1 MVKLRNY
8 YLLSAVLPAINV
20 VALAAILFVSSAF
33 AQKKQAFNT
42 TVNKADVNMASNFKT
57 PPPIARPW
65 VFWMWLRVNTSKEA
79 ITADLQEMHAKGIE
93 GAILYES
100 GTGSELSSTLATM
113 VLKDKKYISTPTK
126 DFAGAYMNPLPTE
139 LLKPWDDR
147 VRELFKFAAKEA
159 GRIGIKLVLSVGLAG
174 TSGPIPVEYGQ
185 QRMLWSE
192 KIIEGGTAFNDVLP
206 EPRETVSA
214 TYLSNT
220 AITIDYSKKSAR
232 EKQNLKTPKFIGHEI
247 AVLAVGADGTIIN
260 LSDKLDTDGRLRWDA
275 PAGKWKVLR
284 FAYQPTNKGDV
295 WGLFTDGMSA
305 EALDTTWNHTI
316 GRMLK
321 EMKPDEKKGLTGIE
335 DDSWEGGE
343 TTWTKQFPQKF
354 KELHN
359 YDLITK
365 LPALIGVT
373 IGDTVQPD
381 DIRRDYYRTI
391 ADLIAKNHYERLK
404 ELANKNGLVSY
415 SEASGPNSAQLDG
428 MKNSSGVDVAMGEFW
443 IPSVHRPT
451 PERRFLLRN
460 TANANHIYGKLLTPC
475 EAFTSVGPHWEET
488 FFDLKNV
495 ADQAFCDGAN
505 SIVFHNFS
513 HSSSVTG
520 KPGFV
525 YFAGTHYS
533 RNVTWWEQTPA
544 FNAYVGRCSYMLQQ
558 GLFVADALYYVGDG
572 IGHGEPQKTQPS
584 LPAPGYD
591 HDNINLDAL
600 LNRVSVK
607 NGRFVLPD
615 GMSYK
620 ILVMPAHAKV
630 DPKALDKIAA
640 LVAAGGVVV
649 GPKPERIAGLTKSAV
664 ETTRLEQLIG
674 KLWNR
679 STHKHII
686 ADRTAAEILNDLR
699 IAPDFTY
706 TGLSDAGDIDWIHR
720 KADDND
726 IYFIASRWDA
736 KEKINATF
744 RVSGKLPEIWDPV
757 TGETRPAKAFTQ
769 AHGLTTIP
777 LEFDPRGSVFVVFRK
792 PIAKTT
798 QGKAISNY
806 PVFTTN
812 TTLTGGWDLHFD
824 PKWGGPANLHI
835 DSLKDWTEF
844 SDYNIRHYSG
854 TAVYNKIFTIDK
866 ASASKKLILSLGEVH
881 EEAVVKVN
889 GINLGV
895 VWTKPAQIDISR
907 AIHPGQN
914 KLEITVVN
922 LWPNRL
928 IGDEPLPVEKRFTL
942 TNMHKFNKDTPLYPS
957 GLIGPVKI
965 EQTK

>member
-1 MVKLRNY
+1 MKTKTTLIA
-8 YLLSAVLPAINV
+8 LSA
-20 VALAAILFVSSAF
+20 ILWISPAF

-42 TVNKADVNMASNFKT
+42 TLNIADAQMINHFKA
-57 PPPIARPW
+57 PPHLARPW

-79 ITADLQEMHAKGIE
+79 ITKDLEEMHAKGIE

-113 VLKDKKYISTPTK
+113 VLKDKKYVATPTK
-126 DFAGAYMNPLPTE
+126 DFAGAYMNELPTE
-139 LLKPWDDR
+139 HLQPWDNR
-147 VRELFKFAAKEA
+147 VCELFRFAAKEA
-159 GRIGIKLVLSVGLAG
+159 GRLGVKLVLSVGLAG
-174 TSGPIPVEYGQ
+174 TSGPIPAEYGQ

-192 KIIEGGTAFNDVLP
+192 KIIDGGTTFNDVLP

-220 AITIDYSKKSAR
+220 AIAADYSKKSAR

-247 AVLAVGADGTIIN
+247 AVLAINMGGSVIN
-260 LSDKLDTDGRLRWDA
+260 LSGKMDADGRLRWDA
-275 PAGKWKVLR
+275 PAGKWKILR

-305 EALDTTWNHTI
+305 EALDTTWSHTI

-354 KELHN
+354 KELRN
-359 YDLITK
+359 YDLIAK
-365 LPALIGVT
+365 LPALVGIT
-373 IGDTVQPD
+373 IGDSIQSD
-381 DIRRDYYRTI
+381 GIRRDYYRTI
-391 ADLIAKNHYERLK
+391 ADLIAKNHYRRLK
-404 ELANKNGLVSY
+404 ELANKNGLISY

-428 MKNSSGVDVAMGEFW
+428 MKNSNSVDVAMGEFW

-558 GLFVADALYYVGDG
+558 GLFVADALYYQGDG

-591 HDNINLDAL
+591 HDNLNLDAL

-620 ILVMPAHAKV
+620 ILVTPAQAKM
-630 DPKALDKIAA
+630 DLKALEKINA
-640 LVAAGGVVV
+640 LVAAGGIVV
-649 GPKPERIAGLTKSAV
+649 GPRPEGVAGLVGS
-664 ETTRLEQLIG
+664 ETAWEEKIISDIWDKPDR
-674 KLWNR
+674 
-679 STHKHII
+679 KHVI
-686 ADRTAAEILNDLR
+686 ADRTPAEVLNGLHL
-699 IAPDFTY
+699 APDFTY
-706 TGLSDAGDIDWIHR
+706 TGLSNAGDIDWIHR
-720 KADDND
+720 KAGNED

-744 RVSGKLPEIWDPV
+744 RVSGKQPEIWDPV
-757 TGETRPAKAFTQ
+757 TGEMRPAKAFTQ
-769 AHGLTTIP
+769 TNGLTTIP
-777 LEFDPRGSVFVVFRK
+777 LEFDPRGSVFIVFRK

-806 PVFTTN
+806 PALVTK

-835 DSLKDWTEF
+835 DSLMDWTKF
-844 SDYNIRHYSG
+844 DDYNIKHYSG
-854 TAVYNKIFTIDK
+854 TAVYNKNFTVSK
-866 ASASKKLILSLGEVH
+866 ASAGKKLMLSLGEVH

-889 GINLGV
+889 GVNLGV
-895 VWTKPAQIDISR
+895 VWTKPAKIDISR
-907 AIHPGQN
+907 AVHPGEN

-928 IGDEPLPVEKRFTL
+928 IGDEPLPIEKRFTL

-965 EQTK
+965 EQAK

>member
-1 MVKLRNY
+1 MNPQKTF
-8 YLLSAVLPAINV
+8 I
-20 VALAAILFVSSAF
+20 ALAAFLLIGPAF
-33 AQKKQAFNT
+33 AQKKQGFNT
-42 TVNKADVNMASNFKT
+42 TSAVADPQMVNHFKT
-57 PPPIARPW
+57 PPHVARPW

-79 ITADLQEMHAKGIE
+79 ITKDLEEMKAKGIE

-113 VLKDKKYISTPTK
+113 VLKDKKYVFTPTK
-126 DFAGAYMNPLPTE
+126 DFAGAYMNDLPTAH
-139 LLKPWDDR
+139 LQPWDNR
-147 VRELFKFAAKEA
+147 VRELFRFAAKEA
-159 GRIGIKLVLSVGLAG
+159 GRLGVKLVLSVGLAG
-174 TSGPIPVEYGQ
+174 TSGPIPAEYGQ

-192 KIIEGGTAFNDVLP
+192 KNIEGGTVFGEVLP
-206 EPRETVSA
+206 EPNETVSA
-214 TYLSNT
+214 TYLSS
-220 AITIDYSKKSAR
+220 AGIAADYKRKSAR
-232 EKQNLKTPKFIGHEI
+232 QAQNPKTPKFIGHEI
-247 AVLAVGADGTIIN
+247 AVLAIPQGVKADAFRVIN
-260 LSDKLDTDGRLRWDA
+260 LSDKIDADGRLRWDA
-275 PAGKWKVLR
+275 PAGKWKILR

-305 EALDTTWNHTI
+305 EALDTTWRHTI

-321 EMKPDEKKGLTGIE
+321 EMTPAEKRGLTGIE

-354 KELHN
+354 KDLRN
-359 YDLITK
+359 YDLIPR
-365 LPALIGVT
+365 LPALVGIT
-373 IGDTVQPD
+373 IGDSVQSD
-381 DIRRDYYRTI
+381 GIRRDYYRTI
-391 ADLIAKNHYERLK
+391 ADLIAKNHYGRLK
-404 ELANKNGLVSY
+404 ELANKHGLISY

-428 MKNSSGVDVAMGEFW
+428 MKNSNGVDVAMGEFW
-443 IPSVHRPT
+443 VPSVHRPT
-451 PERRFLLRN
+451 PDRRFLLRN

-572 IGHGEPQKTQPS
+572 IGHGEPQKTQPA
-584 LPAPGYD
+584 LPARGYD
-591 HDNINLDAL
+591 HDNLNLDAL
-600 LNRVSVK
+600 LTRVSVK

-620 ILVMPAHAKV
+620 ILVMPGQAKM
-630 DPKALDKIAA
+630 DLKALEKINS
-640 LVAAGGVVV
+640 LVAAGGIVV
-649 GPKPERIAGLTKSAV
+649 GPRPDGVAGLVGS
-664 ETTRLEQLIG
+664 ETAWEEKIISDIWD
-674 KLWNR
+674 KPAA
-679 STHKHII
+679 KHVI
-686 ADRTAAEILNDLR
+686 ADRTAAEVLNDLH
-699 IAPDFTY
+699 IAPDFAY
-706 TGLSDAGDIDWIHR
+706 TGLSNAGDIDWIHR
-720 KADDND
+720 KAGNED

-736 KEKINATF
+736 QEKINATF
-744 RVSGKLPEIWDPV
+744 RVNGKRPEIWDPV
-757 TGETRPAKAFTQ
+757 TGETRPATAFTQ
-769 AHGLTTIP
+769 ANGLTTVP
-777 LEFDPRGSVFVVFRK
+777 LEFDPRGSVFIVFRK
-792 PIAKTT
+792 PIAIHT
-798 QGKAISNY
+798 QGNARSNY
-806 PVFTTN
+806 PALVTKTM
-812 TTLTGGWDLHFD
+812 LTGGWELHFD
-824 PKWGGPANLHI
+824 PKWGGPATLHI
-835 DSLKDWTEF
+835 DSLMDWTKF
-844 SDYNIRHYSG
+844 DDYNIRHYSG
-854 TAVYNKIFTIDK
+854 TAVYNKTFRVDK
-866 ASASKKLILSLGEVH
+866 ASARKKLILDLGVVH

-889 GINLGV
+889 GVNMGV
-895 VWTKPAQIDISR
+895 IWTKPAQVDISR
-907 AIHPGQN
+907 AAHPGIN

-957 GLIGPVKI
+957 GLIGPVKL
-965 EQTK
+965 EEVE

>member
-1 MVKLRNY
+1 MKTKITLIA
-8 YLLSAVLPAINV
+8 LTAILWMGT
-20 VALAAILFVSSAF
+20 ALA
-33 AQKKQAFNT
+33 QKRPTFNT
-42 TVNKADVNMASNFKT
+42 TSNTADAQMVNHFKS
-57 PPPIARPW
+57 PPHIARPW

-79 ITADLQEMHAKGIE
+79 ITKDLEEMHAKGIE

-113 VLKDKKYISTPTK
+113 VLKDKIYIAIPTK
-126 DFAGAYMNPLPTE
+126 DFAGAYMNELPTE
-139 LLKPWDDR
+139 HLQPWDNR
-147 VRELFKFAAKEA
+147 VRELFRFAAKEA
-159 GRIGIKLVLSVGLAG
+159 GRIGVKLVLSVGLAG
-174 TSGPIPVEYGQ
+174 TSGPIPAAYGQ

-192 KIIEGGTAFNDVLP
+192 KMIEGGVAFNDVLP
-206 EPRETVSA
+206 EPGETVSA
-214 TYLSNT
+214 TYLSNA
-220 AITIDYSKKSAR
+220 AIAADYAKKSAR
-232 EKQNLKTPKFIGHEI
+232 EAQNPKTPKFIGHEI
-247 AVLAVGADGTIIN
+247 AVLAISTNGAVIN
-260 LSDKLDTDGRLRWDA
+260 ISDKMDGDGRLRWDA

-354 KELHN
+354 KELRS
-359 YDLITK
+359 YELINK
-365 LPALIGVT
+365 LPALIGIT
-373 IGDTVQPD
+373 IGDSVQSEG
-381 DIRRDYYRTI
+381 IRRDYYRTI
-391 ADLIAKNHYERLK
+391 ADLIAKNHYGRLK
-404 ELANKNGLVSY
+404 ELANKNGLISY

-572 IGHGEPQKTQPS
+572 IGHGEPQKTQPA

-600 LNRVSVK
+600 LTRLSVK

-620 ILVMPAHAKV
+620 ILVMPAQAKI
-630 DPKALDKIAA
+630 DLKALEKINE
-640 LVAAGGVVV
+640 LVAAGGIVV
-649 GPKPERIAGLTKSAV
+649 GPRPEGVAGLVGS
-664 ETTRLEQLIG
+664 ETAWEETLISDIWD
-674 KLWNR
+674 KPARKHVIANR
-679 STHKHII
+679 TP
-686 ADRTAAEILNDLR
+686 AEVLNDLH
-699 IAPDFTY
+699 IGPDFTY

-720 KADDND
+720 KAGNED

-744 RVSGKLPEIWDPV
+744 RVSGKQPEIWNPV
-757 TGETRPAKAFTQ
+757 TGETRAVTAFTQ
-769 AHGLTTIP
+769 ANGLTTLP
-777 LEFDPRGSVFVVFRK
+777 LEFDPRGSVFIVFRK
-792 PIAKTT
+792 TIAATT
-798 QGKAISNY
+798 QGRAKSNY
-806 PVFTTN
+806 PSLITK
-812 TTLTGGWDLHFD
+812 TTLSGSWELHFD

-835 DSLKDWTEF
+835 DSLKDWTKF
-844 SDYNIRHYSG
+844 DDYNIKHYSG
-854 TAVYNKIFTIDK
+854 TAVYNKTFTVDK
-866 ASASKKLILSLGEVH
+866 ASAGKKLMLNLGEVH

-895 VWTKPAQIDISR
+895 VWTKPAQIDITS
-907 AIHPGQN
+907 AVHPGEN

-965 EQTK
+965 KEAR

>member
-1 MVKLRNY
+1 MKTKNSLIALMAF
-8 YLLSAVLPAINV
+8 LLTIPV
-20 VALAAILFVSSAF
+20 F
-33 AQKKQAFNT
+33 AQKKKGFNMT
-42 TVNKADVNMASNFKT
+42 SNIANPQMVNHFKS
-57 PPPIARPW
+57 PPHIARPW

-79 ITADLQEMHAKGIE
+79 ITKDLEEMHAKGIE

-113 VLKDKKYISTPTK
+113 VLKDKKYVVTPTK
-126 DFAGAYMNPLPTE
+126 DFAGAYMNELPTAH
-139 LLKPWDDR
+139 LQPWDNR
-147 VRELFKFAAKEA
+147 VRELFRFAAKEA
-159 GRIGIKLVLSVGLAG
+159 GRLGVKLVLSVGLAG
-174 TSGPIPVEYGQ
+174 TSGPIPAEYGQ

-192 KIIEGGTAFNDVLP
+192 KNIEGGIVFNEVLP
-206 EPRETVSA
+206 EPNETISA
-214 TYLSNT
+214 TYLSPP
-220 AITIDYSKKSAR
+220 AIAADYKRKSAR
-232 EKQNLKTPKFIGHEI
+232 QAQNPKTLKFMGHEI
-247 AVLAVGADGTIIN
+247 AVLAIPQGGKANASQVIN
-260 LSDKLDTDGRLRWDA
+260 LSDKMDVDGRLRWDV
-275 PAGKWKVLR
+275 PVGKWKVLR

-305 EALDTTWNHTI
+305 EALDTTWSHTI

-321 EMKPDEKKGLTGIE
+321 EMTPEEKKGLTGIE

-354 KELHN
+354 KELRN
-359 YDLITK
+359 YELIWR
-365 LPALIGVT
+365 LPALVGMT
-373 IGDTVQPD
+373 IGDSVQSD
-381 DIRRDYYRTI
+381 GIRRDYYRTI
-391 ADLIAKNHYERLK
+391 ADLIAKNHYGRLK
-404 ELANKNGLVSY
+404 ELANKNGLISY

-428 MKNSSGVDVAMGEFW
+428 MKNSNGVDVAMGEFW

-451 PERRFLLRN
+451 PDRRFLLRN

-544 FNAYVGRCSYMLQQ
+544 FNAYIGRCSYLLQQ

-572 IGHGEPQKTQPS
+572 IGHGEPQKIRPA
-584 LPAPGYD
+584 LPALGYD
-591 HDNINLDAL
+591 HDNLNLDAL
-600 LNRVSVK
+600 LTRLSVK

-620 ILVMPAHAKV
+620 ILVMPAHTKIA
-630 DPKALDKIAA
+630 PQALNKIAA

-649 GPKPERIAGLTKSAV
+649 GPRPDGIAGLTANTAETVRLEKLIATLWDKSAP
-664 ETTRLEQLIG
+664 
-674 KLWNR
+674 
-679 STHKHII
+679 KHII
-686 ADRTAAEILNDLR
+686 ADRTAADVLSDLR

-706 TGLSDAGDIDWIHR
+706 TGLSNAGDIDWIHR
-720 KADDND
+720 KAGAED
-726 IYFIASRWDA
+726 IYFIASRWDTQ
-736 KEKINATF
+736 EKINTTF
-744 RVSGKLPEIWDPV
+744 RISGKQPEIWDPV
-757 TGETRPAKAFTQ
+757 TGEIRPAKAFTQ
-769 AHGLTTIP
+769 ANGLTTIP
-777 LEFDPRGSVFVVFRK
+777 LEFDPRGSVFIVFRK
-792 PIAKTT
+792 PIAINT
-798 QGKAISNY
+798 QGKARSNY
-806 PVFTTN
+806 PVLITK

-835 DSLKDWTEF
+835 DSLLDWTKFE
-844 SDYNIRHYSG
+844 DYNIRHYSG
-854 TAVYNKIFTIDK
+854 TAVYTKIFMVDK
-866 ASASKKLILSLGEVH
+866 ASAGKKLILDLGEVH

-895 VWTKPAQIDISR
+895 VWTKPAQVDISR
-907 AIHPGQN
+907 AVHPGEN

-928 IGDEPLPVEKRFTL
+928 IGDEPLAVEKRFTL

-957 GLIGPVKI
+957 GLIGPVKL
-965 EQTK
+965 EEVR